1 MKKILIFSFLFLSL
15 VACEKI
21 DKNTQFSISTEASFE
36 VPANTT
42 TQTPIELTAI
52 PLVIDS
58 QIFEDYKTSTDLID
72 KATIKNIE
80 LQIANPQ
87 NADFDFLTDIELYI
101 EADNLPK
108 IRIAWRNNMQNDQL
122 QSFNPEYLPDNLSE
136 YIKNNHL
143 KMSLVLLTDEVLQ
156 QPVQFKVK
164 TGFYIDAELIGK

>member
-21 DKNTQFSISTEASFE
+21 DKNTQFSINTEASFE
-36 VPANTT
+36 VPANMT

>member
-58 QIFEDYKTSTDLID
+58 QIFEDYKTSLDLID

-136 YIKNNHL
+136 YIKNDHL

-156 QPVQFKVK
+156 QPAQFKVK

>member
-21 DKNTQFSISTEASFE
+21 DKNTQFSINTEASFE
-36 VPANTT
+36 VPANMT

-58 QIFEDYKTSTDLID
+58 QIFEDYKTSLDLID